1 MKTKTLRLVFFFPLA
16 LVSAYLF
23 KEALYSV
30 FGSNHFSRNIL
41 IWLITVYIFML
52 TLVSIIPKYK
62 NECLKYSFNIILFYS
77 IAYLLVLYSTWEIN
91 GSFDVINTSIPIGCI
106 VGSTLTFFLLKD
118 SFRDKEESI
127 KLIESD
133 QNFFFDILPIKEQQ
147 ALKDQAQRELM
158 AEYEAQ
164 GVEEYVIS
172 NSEIIT
178 RAIFIFEND
187 EMIVHNKLKETDPQP
202 LEKKFTEVETSEI
215 SIGNPKL
222 TRAEKLLLQT
232 MKDRKN
238 KNKPTSAV

>member
-187 EMIVHNKLKETDPQP
+187 EMIFHNKLKETDPQP

>member
-1 MKTKTLRLVFFFPLA
+1 
-16 LVSAYLF
+16 
-23 KEALYSV
+23 
-30 FGSNHFSRNIL
+30 
-41 IWLITVYIFML
+41 ML

-238 KNKPTSAV
+238 KNKPTSAD